1 MRNYFFNM
9 SLIGLSLVSVSAYSA
24 PIAKDAIPQKILD
37 EVYKKHPNAAD
48 IAAEQ
53 INHFNQGLFEI
64 KFKDGEEQLIKFYR
78 ENGRFFVDGVKIDTS
93 ENTNMLPSAG
103 NENLKTT
110 FPKYDITDAVLVVN
124 PNGVG
129 EEFDL
134 IVNSEGVDWHITLD
148 AEGKIVK
155 KERD

>member
-1 MRNYFFNM
+1 M
-9 SLIGLSLVSVSAYSA
+9 SLIGLALVSVSAYSA
-24 PIAKDAIPQKILD
+24 PIAKDSIPQKILD

-53 INHFNQGLFEI
+53 VTHFKQNLIEI
-64 KFKDGEEQLIKFYR
+64 KLKDGEQQLIKLYR

-103 NENLKTT
+103 NEALKTS
-110 FPKYDITDAVLVVN
+110 FPKYNIADAILIVN

-134 IVNSEGVDWHITLD
+134 VVNSEGVDWHITLD
-148 AEGKIVK
+148 TDGKIVR
-155 KERD
+155 KEQY